1 MIYLD
6 EYLKRRDALMS
17 TLATMVRAHRGGDG
31 LRFVAAGGDGT
42 VSWVAELV
50 AEASRRAG
58 TKNVPPIAVLSLGTG
73 NELARVTG
81 WGGTFTGAES
91 LATFARDVA
100 GGRVVG
106 VDSWLWEATPLRV
119 GHDQLERGRALASPR
134 GGGDRGH
141 GGAGHRRGGFGENG
155 VGFGSVVTL
164 NSYLED
170 GVEEGDAAGA
180 RSGERHGGYGDCS
193 NGDGGMRNS
202 NSRPSLRAIAESP
215 ERPGRKGGR
224 GKERVRYSH
233 DIARAIAM
241 ESDDL
246 PHLPDPLFAP
256 PPMTP
261 PGAKA
266 MKTDKLKKNHRGHG
280 RDANG
285 GGGGGGGDGDRRGD
299 FDSSGARGK
308 RASSSS
314 SSSRGDRSNAA
325 ATADRGGSSERRS
338 IQRVLSGGDFH
349 GPAINGVGFGR
360 KVRSRASI
368 GNSIDFDAAGFGFEA
383 DSSDEDESRDD
394 SASDADELRDDVVG
408 AVTKTSVC
416 FFSVGFDASIAMQ
429 FHQLRE
435 RTPACSDR

>member
-1 MIYLD
+1 
-6 EYLKRRDALMS
+6 
-17 TLATMVRAHRGGDG
+17 
-31 LRFVAAGGDGT
+31 
-42 VSWVAELV
+42 
-50 AEASRRAG
+50 
-58 TKNVPPIAVLSLGTG
+58 
-73 NELARVTG
+73 
-81 WGGTFTGAES
+81 
-91 LATFARDVA
+91 
-100 GGRVVG
+100 
-106 VDSWLWEATPLRV
+106 
-119 GHDQLERGRALASPR
+119 
-134 GGGDRGH
+134 
-141 GGAGHRRGGFGENG
+141 
-155 VGFGSVVTL
+155 
-164 NSYLED
+164 
-170 GVEEGDAAGA
+170 
-180 RSGERHGGYGDCS
+180 
-193 NGDGGMRNS
+193 
-202 NSRPSLRAIAESP
+202 
-215 ERPGRKGGR
+215 
-224 GKERVRYSH
+224 
-233 DIARAIAM
+233 
-241 ESDDL
+241 
-246 PHLPDPLFAP
+246 
-256 PPMTP
+256 
-261 PGAKA
+261 

-325 ATADRGGSSERRS
+325 AAADRGGSSERRS

-408 AVTKTSVC
+408 TVTKTSVC